1 MEVAVLSEHDNS
13 LDDSNPITES
23 DVPINDVPE
32 KDETEN
38 DEQKKNMKFSYFEP
52 VFGIIFAVVAA
63 ILFLGFPLTF
73 TVVYI
78 GGFTIPTF
86 TAEYFRDWD
95 LLVIIPG
102 IIWALLR
109 IGVEIAYLAEKRYTK
124 RLAKISVVGNI
135 LAAICTFI
143 IFISPRIVNQ
153 DYVNWVHQ
161 YFANVSVW
169 FGNILA
175 NPHLIIL
182 FIIMVA
188 LILDTVNVIRKGNKA
203 KDKED
208 EEEAEAEEDT
218 GDTAEKEQIENN
230 GGGNNE

>member
-1 MEVAVLSEHDNS
+1 MSEHDNS

-135 LAAICTFI
+135 LAAVCTFI

>member
-1 MEVAVLSEHDNS
+1 MSESEHNIE
-13 LDDSNPITES
+13 DSNPAPES
-23 DVPINDVPE
+23 EAPE
-32 KDETEN
+32 NPTPESETPEN
-38 DEQKKNMKFSYFEP
+38 DEQKKDMKFSYFEP
-52 VFGIIFAVVAA
+52 IAGIIFTLVAA
-63 ILFLGFPLTF
+63 VLFLGFPLAF

-78 GGFTIPTF
+78 GGYTIPTF
-86 TAEYFRDWD
+86 IAEYFRDWD

-102 IIWALLR
+102 IIWAILR
-109 IGVEIAYLAEKRYTK
+109 IGVEIAYLVEKRYTK
-124 RLAKISVVGNI
+124 RLAKISLIGNI

-182 FIIMVA
+182 FIILVA
-188 LILDTVNVIRKGNKA
+188 LTLDSVNVVRKGNKA
-203 KDKED
+203 KETED
-208 EEEAEAEEDT
+208 EEETDTEENN
-218 GDTAEKEQIENN
+218 GDTANTEQTENN
-230 GGGNNE
+230 GGSSNE